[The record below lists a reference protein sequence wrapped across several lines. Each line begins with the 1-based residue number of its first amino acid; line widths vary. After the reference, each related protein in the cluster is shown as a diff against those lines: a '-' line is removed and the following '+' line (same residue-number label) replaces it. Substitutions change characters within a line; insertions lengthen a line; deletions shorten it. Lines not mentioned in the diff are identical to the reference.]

1 MAETMQLISNGLGTL
16 LAPQNL
22 LLLVCGVALGLVAGS
37 IPGLS
42 ANNTTAML
50 LPVTLVFPVEGALI
64 FISSVYMACQYGGS
78 ISAILINT
86 PGASG
91 AIATTLDGFPLCQ
104 KGKAGY
110 ALGLSLGAST
120 FGGIVAS
127 IIVLLIM
134 KPVSAF
140 ALKFGTAE
148 LFLLALVGIGIIIT
162 ISEKEPVKGGLVG
175 SIGLLVA
182 AMAAEPTYGRERL
195 TFGFFEL
202 YDGVPSIA
210 TLCGF
215 FAFSSMISLVG
226 KRMISNV
233 GDGGEAEV
241 GVASILKGCR
251 DAMRQPVNLIRS
263 SLIGLGIGILP
274 GAGVNAAALMAYSQA
289 QTWSKHSEDFG
300 NGASEGIV
308 APEAA
313 NNAVAAGA
321 LVPAFSLGI
330 PGSATT
336 AVLLAALS
344 LQGVNPGPRVM
355 QTHANQI
362 YAVFLAVLFATVLMF
377 LFGVGYT
384 ALAAKLASVN
394 MAYMVPGVMAI
405 CMIGTFATRGLMFDS
420 YLFLIFGVLG
430 YIMKCNGYQYSP
442 MTLGIIMGKMAES
455 NFAISMNL
463 SGGNFGIFF
472 ESVISWVIWAIL
484 LASMFY
490 PMIKKHMAKKLA

>member
-1 MAETMQLISNGLGTL
+1 MSIFAEIFTTSLTPMVFLYMAVGVLSGICIGALPGLTATM
-16 LAPQNL
+16 
-22 LLLVCGVALGLVAGS
+22 GVALLLPMTFGMEAAQGIL
-37 IPGLS
+37 
-42 ANNTTAML
+42 ML
-50 LPVTLVFPVEGALI
+50 LGIYCGAI
-64 FISSVYMACQYGGS
+64 YGGS

-274 GAGVNAAALMAYSQA
+274 SAGVNAAALLAYSQA